1 MVDQTSTHD
10 VSALTQIAASQPQ
23 SEPDISV
30 MTQKQHETTITEVQ
44 QPKVEADS
52 SDSSE
57 EDGRKGDYFT
67 EELRDLLEEV
77 YGDDLV
83 RAEEPRTRQATHIK
97 TLCEF
102 VTEYHK
108 KLQFYSVQDLTS
120 VPEGNQYVA
129 VPRADG
135 TFVIFC
141 LEKLDDLQKEPTPV
155 PDLCEL
161 INNSDLEK
169 ISFALE

>member
-1 MVDQTSTHD
+1 M
-10 VSALTQIAASQPQ
+10 TQIAASQPQ

-30 MTQKQHETTITEVQ
+30 MTQKQHETTITENIQ
-44 QPKVEADS
+44 QQKVEAGS

-57 EDGRKGDYFT
+57 EDGLKGDYFCT

-83 RAEEPRTRQATHIK
+83 RAEEPRTRQATHLTK
-97 TLCEF
+97 LCEF

-108 KLQFYSVQDLTS
+108 KLRFYSVQDLTS

-141 LEKLDDLQKEPTPV
+141 LEKLDNLQKEPTPV

-161 INNSDLEK
+161 ISNSDLEK